1 MEYKFLGLGYNPTTL
16 EELSEY
22 YHRETHVTIREVP
35 VNVCAGNNY
44 ITGLF
49 IRGNRKVVFK
59 IEINDPT
66 RLNEMTGIMRL
77 CQSNGTELEFLGE
90 YSSNSVEL
98 SRRRIGETKE
108 TRERLD
114 AFAVDG
120 LRLGRFGHL
129 LTR

>member
-1 MEYKFLGLGYNPTTL
+1 MGYKFLGLGYNPATL
-16 EELSEY
+16 EELSQY
-22 YHRETHVTIREVP
+22 YHRDTPITLHEVP
-35 VNVCAGNNY
+35 VNVFAGNNY

-49 IRGNRKVVFK
+49 IRGNRKVIFK
-59 IEINDPT
+59 IQINDPT

-77 CQSNGTELEFLGE
+77 CESNGTELDFLGN

-98 SRRRIGETKE
+98 SKRKIGETKE

-120 LRLGRFGHL
+120 LRLGRLGHL